1 MARQVPEPTE
11 LIYEAR
17 SSWAPVIVAAGLTL
31 LAVGA
36 FTGWVWALIGAVV
49 LVVGLRGWARLAD
62 DEISRMRREQRTE
75 TSVIPAEPIR
85 VDRGR

>member
-1 MARQVPEPTE
+1 MPREVPEPTE

-17 SSWAPVIVAAGLTL
+17 TSWAPIVVAAGLTIL
-31 LAVGA
+31 LVGL
-36 FTGWVWALIGAVV
+36 FTGWVWALIGAV
-49 LVVGLRGWARLAD
+49 LLLGGLRAWWRLAD

-85 VDRGR
+85 VDRGN

>member
-11 LIYEAR
+11 LIYEAG
-17 SSWAPVIVAAGLTL
+17 SSWVPVLVAAGLTVVV
-31 LAVGA
+31 VGA
-36 FTGWVWALIGAVV
+36 FAGWFWSLVGALV
-49 LVVGLRGWARLAD
+49 LIAGLRGWLHRAD

-85 VDRGR
+85 IDRG